1 MLDTAT
7 ILSVLALAV
16 VLAPA
21 VLLAVV
27 GLPAL
32 VGRPLGEESTGR
44 AARAGVAVALVAAVG
59 ILAGMLATGD
69 RHVILDFG
77 KWVSIGHADA
87 GSGTKPGHAP
97 HYHFAVKFVFDRL
110 SVPFLILA
118 LVLCG
123 AVGHFATKYLH
134 RERGYGRFFVLYAVF
149 MLGMVIATLAGTIET
164 LFAGWELVGLSS
176 ALLVAFFHER
186 PAPVRNGLWVWAVYR
201 ATDVSLVLA
210 AVAMHNITGGG
221 DFDRILGPENWPY
234 EKTPLTE
241 AQALLIGLLLLGAAI
256 GKSALV
262 PLSGWLPRAMEG
274 PTPSS
279 AVFYGALSVHFG
291 AFLLLR
297 TNALLAASATLA
309 VVVIVVGLATA
320 LFAYLAGAV
329 QTDIKGALSFASLAQ
344 VGIIVAEIGLGHWVP
359 FLWYVALVHLIG
371 HACLRTLQFLRAP
384 TLLQDYRHL
393 ENAIGSRLNH
403 GTAFWVRITP
413 ARFRGW
419 LYRFALERGY
429 LDALLARFVVRPFV
443 AVFRWFDTAERRLTA
458 RLNGEKPPAAPVS
471 ASAADAV
478 PISAPATA
486 EPAAL
491 TPAVPPEPVER
502 SA

>member
-1 MLDTAT
+1 MFDTAT
-7 ILSVLALAV
+7 ILTVLALVV

-21 VLLAVV
+21 VLLAVL

-32 VGRPLGEESTGR
+32 VGYPVGEAPTSR
-44 AARAGVAVALVAAVG
+44 VVRWCVAIALVATVG
-59 ILAGMLATGD
+59 VLVGMLATGD
-69 RHVILDFG
+69 RHVTLDFG
-77 KWVSIGHADA
+77 EWVSSGRSPAHDA
-87 GSGTKPGHAP
+87 AKGAHDP

-123 AVGHFATKYLH
+123 AVAHFATKYLH
-134 RERGYGRFFVLYAVF
+134 RERGYNRFFVLYAVF
-149 MLGMVIATLAGTIET
+149 VLGMVVATLAGTIET
-164 LFAGWELVGLSS
+164 LFGGWELVGLSS

-241 AQALLIGLLLLGAAI
+241 AQALLIGLLLLGAAV

-297 TNALLAASATLA
+297 ANALLA
-309 VVVIVVGLATA
+309 
-320 LFAYLAGAV
+320 
-329 QTDIKGALSFASLAQ
+329 
-344 VGIIVAEIGLGHWVP
+344 
-359 FLWYVALVHLIG
+359 
-371 HACLRTLQFLRAP
+371 
-384 TLLQDYRHL
+384 
-393 ENAIGSRLNH
+393 
-403 GTAFWVRITP
+403 
-413 ARFRGW
+413 
-419 LYRFALERGY
+419 
-429 LDALLARFVVRPFV
+429 
-443 AVFRWFDTAERRLTA
+443 
-458 RLNGEKPPAAPVS
+458 
-471 ASAADAV
+471 
-478 PISAPATA
+478 
-486 EPAAL
+486 
-491 TPAVPPEPVER
+491 
-502 SA
+502 